1 MCTPEGYFSNAL
13 RAENSSV
20 QKQGKTNKQTKKL
33 EAELSPVAL

>member
-20 QKQGKTNKQTKKL
+20 QKQGKTKNKKL